1 MSRSQLRCDP
11 SVLLDL
17 QRESEPVLDVDD
29 IQGDVLLGFNKPF
42 NVQLVF
48 NLKKTEDTNYTSLKQ
63 WLKTFPCT
71 TTRDVIQHR
80 LNRRVGVTQD
90 TVVQNISFGFRCLG
104 KLLAG
109 TYHEDSLNQFDSTSA
124 FAIGARKRALIL
136 GYDPKEMNKWFFP
149 KDCSDDNNDILIN
162 VAAETFV
169 GLDKES
175 QSIINSTD
183 AWLDL
188 VDSTFSYRGTKIGPE
203 GVFYGHEHFG
213 FVDGLSQ
220 PEVRGTYVVKQ
231 SASTGETILFI
242 RSYS

>member
-1 MSRSQLRCDP
+1 M
-11 SVLLDL
+11 
-17 QRESEPVLDVDD
+17 
-29 IQGDVLLGFNKPF
+29 
-42 NVQLVF
+42 
-48 NLKKTEDTNYTSLKQ
+48 
-63 WLKTFPCT
+63 
-71 TTRDVIQHR
+71 
-80 LNRRVGVTQD
+80 
-90 TVVQNISFGFRCLG
+90 G

-136 GYDPKEMNKWFFP
+136 GYDPEEMNKWFFP

-162 VAAETFV
+162 VAADTFV